1 MFDALRTIAKAI
13 RAMVVTVGAVPLFVS
28 AVAICILADRDWNR
42 PSDA

>member
-1 MFDALRTIAKAI
+1 MFDALRTIAKAV
-13 RAMVVTVGAVPLFVS
+13 RTMVVAVGGVPLFLS